1 MKAAQLHEFHAPL
14 VIEQVPDP
22 VVTAPFDVIVRIGAA
37 GLCRTDLHV
46 WEGQFDAAQKE
57 AGLALPYSPGHENAG
72 WVAAVG
78 EAVTNV
84 VVGDKVILH
93 PLITCGLC
101 RACRDGDDVHCDLS
115 VFPGLFAP
123 GGFAEYLKSGARSV
137 IKIDDALEPADV
149 APLADAGLTAYHA
162 IKKALPLLY
171 PGTTC
176 VVIGAGGLGHIG
188 IQALRALS
196 QTEIVVVDRNPLAL
210 EHAKGWGADQVVLTR
225 EDRSHVAEVRDLTG
239 GVGANVVLDF
249 VGEGGAQIDAVELLG
264 PNGVDVIAG
273 YGGRLEADIL
283 SQILTPEV
291 SFVGS
296 LVGTYIELVELMALA
311 RRGVVKLRSTTFP
324 LEGIN
329 EVLHSLE
336 AGTLVGRGVLVPTAG

>member
-123 GGFAEYLKSGARSV
+123 GGFAEYLKSGARSS
-137 IKIDDALEPADV
+137 PMSFR
-149 APLADAGLTAYHA
+149 PTATRA
-162 IKKALPLLY
+162 
-171 PGTTC
+171 C
-176 VVIGAGGLGHIG
+176 RIGA
-188 IQALRALS
+188 
-196 QTEIVVVDRNPLAL
+196 
-210 EHAKGWGADQVVLTR
+210 
-225 EDRSHVAEVRDLTG
+225 
-239 GVGANVVLDF
+239 
-249 VGEGGAQIDAVELLG
+249 
-264 PNGVDVIAG
+264 
-273 YGGRLEADIL
+273 
-283 SQILTPEV
+283 
-291 SFVGS
+291 
-296 LVGTYIELVELMALA
+296 
-311 RRGVVKLRSTTFP
+311 
-324 LEGIN
+324 
-329 EVLHSLE
+329 
-336 AGTLVGRGVLVPTAG
+336 

>member
-1 MKAAQLHEFHAPL
+1 MKAAQLYEFHAPL
-14 VIEQVPDP
+14 VIEEVPDP
-22 VVTAPFDVIVRIGAA
+22 VVTAPFDVIVKIGAA
-37 GLCRTDLHV
+37 GLCRTDLHI

-57 AGLALPYSPGHENAG
+57 AGVALPYSPGHENAG

-84 VVGDKVILH
+84 SVGDKVILH

-137 IKIDDALEPADV
+137 IRIDDSLEPSDV

-188 IQALRALS
+188 IQCLRAMS
-196 QTEIVVVDRNPLAL
+196 ATRIIVLDANPAALAM
-210 EHAKGWGADQVVLTR
+210 AKEWGADETVLVDGHQVAAVQELTKGR
-225 EDRSHVAEVRDLTG
+225 GAE
-239 GVGANVVLDF
+239 VVLDF
-249 VGEGGAQIDAVELLG
+249 VGEGGAEVW
-264 PNGVDVIAG
+264 GVDLLKRKGHFFVIG
-273 YGGRLEADIL
+273 YGGTLTQDTMRI
-283 SQILTPEV
+283 ILTEIN
-291 SFVGS
+291 FIGNLVGS
-296 LVGTYIELVELMALA
+296 FNDLVELMDLA
-311 RRGVVKLRSTTFP
+311 AQGKVKLTTTSYA
-324 LEGIN
+324 LDDIN
-329 EVLHSLE
+329 IAMDDLNSGRLR
-336 AGTLVGRGVLVPTAG
+336 GRGILVP